1 MMRRE
6 LGKATRSWMRT
17 PRLTLAIVAC
27 IAVSIG
33 GASTVLTFVYSLLWR
48 PLPFPEASRLV
59 MFQPRNLDRSP
70 GARPYLSYPDFADL
84 RAAAASF
91 EKLEAATVSRLVVI
105 TGNGAERLRGEAVTP
120 GYFELLGLKPQR
132 GRTFT
137 AEEYAGRGER
147 ALIISSRL
155 WRTQFGAREDLV
167 GQPVQTRVGPAVVV
181 GILPEGYLGIAETD
195 GTDYWLAERQTN
207 HQAMLTE
214 RADPTTLV
222 FGRLKSGVTA
232 QQAESEIAGLLTTIA
247 KSHPPANR
255 ELGGTLLPFGEKWRA
270 DLRPGLLTM
279 LVASLF
285 LLAIGCGNVAILLL
299 ARLVTRE
306 RELAVRLSV
315 GATRRDLVKLMGA
328 EGSVLA
334 LAGGLSGIALSAW
347 LGDLF
352 RTVGGV
358 ALPLHLPVAFG
369 AGPLL
374 LCVAVVLLTGL
385 AFSLLPALVAT
396 RIDSAT
402 ALRAGG
408 RSVASGALQGRGG
421 RMLVIGQTA
430 LAVAL
435 LAGAAL
441 FIRSYEK
448 LRFLDVGYRTSN
460 LLRYQVSL
468 QRETYPTPEAID
480 AFYRQLTLDLRAIPG
495 VRHTGYLGPTLP
507 PWDANQIDIRLK
519 GQDFPT
525 RDGALNINQH
535 FATNDVFSILGVPL
549 KEGRLFGPEDRR
561 GGPAVGLVSETLAR
575 AIAPDGSAV
584 GRVLLFEGFEV
595 NVVGVVKDARW
606 NGQRDRRPSGRNLF
620 LSLDQF
626 PQLSVGV
633 LFDPSVEARS
643 LIDPVRKV
651 VMSRDPAA
659 ALHWIDTL
667 DEALD
672 YQTVSERFWT
682 FLAAAYAATAF
693 LLSILGLYGILT
705 HGVVSRAREIGVRQ
719 ALGATSTSVARFVA
733 GQGLRLVAMG
743 LALGLALVLAL
754 GRLIASRL
762 YETSAADPLSL
773 AAVALI
779 LLVAGAVIA
788 WLPARRAASIS
799 PLTALRSE

>member
-1 MMRRE
+1 MLHE
-6 LGKATRSWMRT
+6 LGKAARSWIRT

-59 MFQPRNLDRSP
+59 LFQPKNLDRSP

-84 RAAAASF
+84 RAATTSF

-147 ALIISSRL
+147 AIIISSRL

-167 GQPVQTRVGPAVVV
+167 GEPVQTRVGPAVVV
-181 GILPEGYLGIAETD
+181 GILPEGNLGVAESD

-207 HQAMLTE
+207 HAGMLTE
-214 RADPTTLV
+214 RADPTTMV

-232 QQAESEIAGLLTTIA
+232 QQAEGELAGLLTAIA
-247 KSHPPANR
+247 KAHPPANR
-255 ELGGTLLPFGEKWRA
+255 DLGGTLLHFGEKWRA
-270 DLRPGLLTM
+270 DLRPGLITM

-315 GATRRDLVKLMGA
+315 GATRRDLVKLMSA
-328 EGSVLA
+328 EGGLLA
-334 LAGGLSGIALSAW
+334 LAGGIAGIALSAW

-352 RTVGGV
+352 RNVGGL

-369 AGPLL
+369 AGPLM
-374 LCVAVVLLTGL
+374 LCVAVVLITGL
-385 AFSLLPALVAT
+385 AFSLLPAAVAT
-396 RIDSAT
+396 RINSSA
-402 ALRAGG
+402 ALRSGG

-448 LRFLDVGYRTSN
+448 LRFLDVGYRTEN

-468 QRETYPTPEAID
+468 QRENYTTPEAID
-480 AFYRQLTLDLRAIPG
+480 AFYRQLTIDLRAIPG

-519 GQDFPT
+519 GQNFPT
-525 RDGALNINQH
+525 PDGALNINQH
-535 FATNDVFSILGVPL
+535 LATNDVFSILGVPL
-549 KEGRLFGPEDRR
+549 REGRLFGPEDRR
-561 GGPAVGLVSETLAR
+561 GGRAVGLVSETLAR
-575 AIAPDGSAV
+575 AIAPTGSAI

-595 NVVGVVKDARW
+595 NVVGVVADARW
-606 NGQRDRRPSGRNLF
+606 NGQRDRRPNGRNLF

-633 LFDPSVEARS
+633 LFDPTVEARS
-643 LIDPVRKV
+643 LIDPVRKLIL
-651 VMSRDPAA
+651 SRDPAA

-667 DEALD
+667 DDALD
-672 YQTVSERFWT
+672 QQTVSERFWT

-705 HGVVSRAREIGVRQ
+705 HSVVSRAREIGVRQ
-719 ALGATSTSVARFVA
+719 ALGATSANVARFVA

-743 LALGLALVLAL
+743 LLVGLALVLAL

-773 AAVALI
+773 AAVTVI
-779 LLVAGAVIA
+779 LFVTGAVIA

>member
-1 MMRRE
+1 MLRE
-6 LGKATRSWMRT
+6 LGRAARSWMRT

-59 MFQPRNLDRSP
+59 LFQPQNIDRSP

-84 RAAAASF
+84 RAAATSF
-91 EKLEAATVSRLVVI
+91 EKLEGATVSRLVVI

-120 GYFELLGLKPQR
+120 GYFELLGLTPQR

-147 ALIISSRL
+147 AIIISSRL

-167 GQPVQTRVGPAVVV
+167 GQPVQTRAGAATVV
-181 GILPEGYLGIAETD
+181 GILPEGYLGVAEND

-207 HQAMLTE
+207 HPAMLTQ
-214 RADPTTLV
+214 RVDPTTMI
-222 FGRLKSGVTA
+222 FGRLKPGVTA
-232 QQAESEIAGLLTTIA
+232 QQAEGEVAGLLNAIA
-247 KSHPPANR
+247 KAHPPASR
-255 ELGGTLLPFGEKWRA
+255 TLGGTLLPLGEKWRA
-270 DLRPGLLTM
+270 DLRPGLITM

-285 LLAIGCGNVAILLL
+285 LLAIGSGNVAILLL

-328 EGSVLA
+328 EGSLLA
-334 LAGGLSGIALSAW
+334 LTGGLAGIALSFW
-347 LGDLF
+347 LGQVF
-352 RTVGGV
+352 RNIGGL

-374 LCVAVVLLTGL
+374 LCVAVVLITGL
-385 AFSLLPALVAT
+385 AFSLLPAALAT
-396 RIDSAT
+396 RIDSST

-448 LRFLDVGYRTSN
+448 LRFLDVGYRTEN

-480 AFYRQLTLDLRAIPG
+480 AFYRQLSLDLRAIPG

-507 PWDANQIDIRLK
+507 PWDANQIDVRLK
-519 GQDFPT
+519 GQDFRTP
-525 RDGALNINQH
+525 DGALNVNQH
-535 FATNDVFSILGVPL
+535 FATSDVFSILGVPL

-561 GGPAVGLVSETLAR
+561 GGPAAGLVSETLAR
-575 AIAPDGSAV
+575 AIVPTGSAI

-595 NVVGVVKDARW
+595 TVVGVVADARW

-633 LFDPSVEARS
+633 LFDPTVEARS
-643 LIDPVRKV
+643 LIDPVRKLIL
-651 VMSRDPAA
+651 SRDPAA

-667 DEALD
+667 DDALD
-672 YQTVSERFWT
+672 QQTVSERFWT

-693 LLSILGLYGILT
+693 LLSVLGLYGILT
-705 HGVVSRAREIGVRQ
+705 HGVVSRTREIGVRL
-719 ALGATSTSVARFVA
+719 ALGATAGNVARFVA

-743 LALGLALVLAL
+743 LAVGLALVLAL

-762 YETSAADPLSL
+762 YETSASDPLSL
-773 AAVALI
+773 AAVTSI
-779 LLVAGAVIA
+779 LLLAGGLIA

-799 PLTALRSE
+799 PITALRSE